1 MYIHT
6 YTHRGVSQE
15 TKEEVE
21 SFLFG
26 IFFQDVFL
34 NHLKIVTDGLIPF
47 IFKASISETWLFKLS
62 VQNIQ

>member
-1 MYIHT
+1 MCMYIHT

-34 NHLKIVTDGLIPF
+34 YHLKIVTDGLIPF
-47 IFKASISETWLFKLS
+47 IFKSFYI
-62 VQNIQ
+62 